1 MEKMLAAAVEKMMK
15 SEKELNEKKEEKGM
29 YYDAKEMAVKT
40 LVEDFMGG
48 KDLSK
53 LDRDFIA
60 FNDCLVWA
68 KICNKYPRVTNK
80 FDIKKTDPKCF
91 EKRMKRAEM
100 IDQLSL
106 RLSVL
111 SKLGY
116 VNVDT
121 FLSQYKNFFDACKAA
136 KDLGRMAYV
145 NHKLSL
151 DKNINKVINLVKAR
165 PNEEYKNKFW
175 QEYYKKMLEY
185 ANAYDKKEV
194 IWGISNTQEIKA
206 EAMKRIIQTLTKT
219 NEKLSGRDFDGND
232 LQMIEVE

>member
-1 MEKMLAAAVEKMMK
+1 MEKMLAAAVAKMMK
-15 SEKELNEKKEEKGM
+15 SEKELNEKMEEKGM
-29 YYDAKEMAVKT
+29 CYDAKEMAVKT
-40 LVEDFMGG
+40 LVEDFMID

-68 KICNKYPRVTNK
+68 KICNKYPRITDK
-80 FDIKKTDPKCF
+80 LDIKKTDPKCF

-116 VNVDT
+116 INVDT
-121 FLSQYKNFFDACKAA
+121 FLNQYKNFFDACKAA
-136 KDLGRMAYV
+136 KDLGRLAYV
-145 NHKLSL
+145 NHKMSL
-151 DKNINKVINLVKAR
+151 DKNINEVIKLVKTR
-165 PNEEYKNKFW
+165 PNEECKNKFW
-175 QEYYKKMLEY
+175 QEYYKKMLKY

-194 IWGISNTQEIKA
+194 VWGISNTQEIKA
-206 EAMKRIIQTLTKT
+206 EAMKRIIQTLTET
-219 NEKLSGRDFDGND
+219 NEGLSGRDFDSND
-232 LQMIEVE
+232 LQMIEIE

>member
-1 MEKMLAAAVEKMMK
+1 MEKMLAAAFEKMMK
-15 SEKELNEKKEEKGM
+15 SEKELNEKREEKGM
-29 YYDAKEMAVKT
+29 CYDAKEMAVKT
-40 LVEDFMGG
+40 LVEDFMVG
-48 KDLSK
+48 KELSK

-68 KICNKYPRVTNK
+68 KICNKYPRITNK
-80 FDIKKTDPKCF
+80 LDIKKTDPKCF

-121 FLSQYKNFFDACKAA
+121 FLNQYKNFFDACRAA
-136 KDLGRMAYV
+136 KDLERLAYV

-151 DKNINKVINLVKAR
+151 DKNINEVIDWVKTR
-165 PNEEYKNKFW
+165 PNEKYQNKFW

-206 EAMKRIIQTLTKT
+206 EAMKRIIQTLTET
-219 NEKLSGRDFDGND
+219 NEKLSGRDFDDND